1 MKKKDYNN
9 SLPPGFGMGVG
20 RGQRRL
26 ATLLSPEGAV
36 QCSARLFSPSAVW
49 SHGQGPTEVSGGEA
63 RLSAMQVIYLPCPQP
78 PLLQP
83 SWFYFKL
90 T

>member
-26 ATLLSPEGAV
+26 AALLSPEGAV
-36 QCSARLFSPSAVW
+36 QGSARLFSPSAVW
-49 SHGQGPTEVSGGEA
+49 SHGQGPLGCQEVKPDCLLCRGFIYPVHSL
-63 RLSAMQVIYLPCPQP
+63 LSYSLAG
-78 PLLQP
+78 
-83 SWFYFKL
+83 F